1 MAAGSKRSSTWA
13 PSLNTVVFTPDW
25 KSNDTAFGS
34 GGERAGQGLLG
45 RLVPEVH
52 PRHAR
57 HLRPTC
63 GRGRKAPLAASA
75 VRPLQATQ
83 PPTGLRQ
90 RGARIGRLVLRS

>member
-45 RLVPEVH
+45 PLGAGGAPE
-52 PRHAR
+52 AR
-57 HLRPTC
+57 S
-63 GRGRKAPLAASA
+63 ASEA
-75 VRPLQATQ
+75 KVRWA
-83 PPTGLRQ
+83 
-90 RGARIGRLVLRS
+90 